1 MEKRRIIVNIICS
14 LLLQVVTI
22 VSGFILPK
30 IIISSLGSETNG
42 LVASINQFLNYVVL
56 LEGGVSGVITASLYQ
71 PLSTNDKKKVS
82 SIIRTTKRFFN
93 QIGIVFVVYMCVV
106 AFCYPLFTKTSQ
118 SYWYVV
124 ALTFVLGSN
133 LLVQY
138 FISLSYRLLLKA
150 DRKVYVESIVQL
162 IVVVLNLVLVL
173 ITIKIYRD
181 ILVVKLVS
189 AIVFLI
195 QPIAFAT
202 YVNKNYHLD
211 RHAPIDN
218 TSIKQRWDGFGQ
230 NLAFFIHSNTDIVV
244 LTIFKNLTSVSV
256 YSIYNMIVM
265 ALKNLVISINEAFEL
280 YEFGLYYVATI
291 MFSCCLV
298 LILPF
303 VKVYTTNITDA
314 NYLQPVFAVLLVL
327 AEFVYCIR
335 DPYVAVAYASGKFRE
350 TSKYAIIE
358 ALINIVISVILVRSL
373 GLAGIAIGTLIAM
386 VYRMI
391 AHVIYLQKNIL
402 FRSLKH
408 FVKKMLVFT
417 FSGSCVVLLARFL
430 KVDRCINIGQWLVN
444 AVIVGIGSVLVITL
458 ISSIFFKSTVKKLV
472 ISKIKK

>member
-265 ALKNLVISINEAFEL
+265 ALKNLVISISSAISPSIGN
-280 YEFGLYYVATI
+280 
-291 MFSCCLV
+291 
-298 LILPF
+298 
-303 VKVYTTNITDA
+303 
-314 NYLQPVFAVLLVL
+314 VL
-327 AEFVYCIR
+327 AKGEKLMKHLNFMNLVYIMWQLLCFH
-335 DPYVAVAYASGKFRE
+335 AVWY
-350 TSKYAIIE
+350 
-358 ALINIVISVILVRSL
+358 
-373 GLAGIAIGTLIAM
+373 
-386 VYRMI
+386 
-391 AHVIYLQKNIL
+391 
-402 FRSLKH
+402 
-408 FVKKMLVFT
+408 
-417 FSGSCVVLLARFL
+417 
-430 KVDRCINIGQWLVN
+430 
-444 AVIVGIGSVLVITL
+444 
-458 ISSIFFKSTVKKLV
+458 
-472 ISKIKK
+472 

>member
-265 ALKNLVISINEAFEL
+265 ALKNLVISISSAISPSIGN
-280 YEFGLYYVATI
+280 
-291 MFSCCLV
+291 
-298 LILPF
+298 
-303 VKVYTTNITDA
+303 
-314 NYLQPVFAVLLVL
+314 VL
-327 AEFVYCIR
+327 AKGR
-335 DPYVAVAYASGKFRE
+335 KR
-350 TSKYAIIE
+350 
-358 ALINIVISVILVRSL
+358 
-373 GLAGIAIGTLIAM
+373 
-386 VYRMI
+386 
-391 AHVIYLQKNIL
+391 
-402 FRSLKH
+402 
-408 FVKKMLVFT
+408 
-417 FSGSCVVLLARFL
+417 
-430 KVDRCINIGQWLVN
+430 
-444 AVIVGIGSVLVITL
+444 
-458 ISSIFFKSTVKKLV
+458 
-472 ISKIKK
+472 

>member
-218 TSIKQRWDGFGQ
+218 TE
-230 NLAFFIHSNTDIVV
+230 IVV

-265 ALKNLVISINEAFEL
+265 ALKNLVISISSAISPSIGNVLAKGEKDKINEAFEL

>member
-265 ALKNLVISINEAFEL
+265 ALKNLVISISSAISPSIGNVLAKGEKDKINEAFEL
-280 YEFGLYYVATI
+280 RESVPYFLYE
-291 MFSCCLV
+291 
-298 LILPF
+298 
-303 VKVYTTNITDA
+303 
-314 NYLQPVFAVLLVL
+314 
-327 AEFVYCIR
+327 
-335 DPYVAVAYASGKFRE
+335 
-350 TSKYAIIE
+350 
-358 ALINIVISVILVRSL
+358 
-373 GLAGIAIGTLIAM
+373 
-386 VYRMI
+386 
-391 AHVIYLQKNIL
+391 
-402 FRSLKH
+402 
-408 FVKKMLVFT
+408 
-417 FSGSCVVLLARFL
+417 
-430 KVDRCINIGQWLVN
+430 
-444 AVIVGIGSVLVITL
+444 
-458 ISSIFFKSTVKKLV
+458 
-472 ISKIKK
+472 

>member
-230 NLAFFIHSNTDIVV
+230 NLFYS
-244 LTIFKNLTSVSV
+244 FKHR
-256 YSIYNMIVM
+256 Y
-265 ALKNLVISINEAFEL
+265 
-280 YEFGLYYVATI
+280 
-291 MFSCCLV
+291 
-298 LILPF
+298 
-303 VKVYTTNITDA
+303 
-314 NYLQPVFAVLLVL
+314 
-327 AEFVYCIR
+327 
-335 DPYVAVAYASGKFRE
+335 
-350 TSKYAIIE
+350 
-358 ALINIVISVILVRSL
+358 
-373 GLAGIAIGTLIAM
+373 
-386 VYRMI
+386 
-391 AHVIYLQKNIL
+391 
-402 FRSLKH
+402 
-408 FVKKMLVFT
+408 
-417 FSGSCVVLLARFL
+417 SCVDYF
-430 KVDRCINIGQWLVN
+430 
-444 AVIVGIGSVLVITL
+444 
-458 ISSIFFKSTVKKLV
+458 
-472 ISKIKK
+472 

>member
-106 AFCYPLFTKTSQ
+106 AFCYPLFAKTSQ

-173 ITIKIYRD
+173 ITINIYRD
-181 ILVVKLVS
+181 ILVVKLIS

-244 LTIFKNLTSVSV
+244 LTIFKN
-256 YSIYNMIVM
+256 
-265 ALKNLVISINEAFEL
+265 
-280 YEFGLYYVATI
+280 
-291 MFSCCLV
+291 
-298 LILPF
+298 
-303 VKVYTTNITDA
+303 
-314 NYLQPVFAVLLVL
+314 
-327 AEFVYCIR
+327 
-335 DPYVAVAYASGKFRE
+335 
-350 TSKYAIIE
+350 
-358 ALINIVISVILVRSL
+358 
-373 GLAGIAIGTLIAM
+373 
-386 VYRMI
+386 
-391 AHVIYLQKNIL
+391 
-402 FRSLKH
+402 
-408 FVKKMLVFT
+408 
-417 FSGSCVVLLARFL
+417 
-430 KVDRCINIGQWLVN
+430 
-444 AVIVGIGSVLVITL
+444 
-458 ISSIFFKSTVKKLV
+458 
-472 ISKIKK
+472 

>member
-173 ITIKIYRD
+173 ITIKIYKD

-265 ALKNLVISINEAFEL
+265 ALKNLVISISSAISPSIGN
-280 YEFGLYYVATI
+280 
-291 MFSCCLV
+291 
-298 LILPF
+298 
-303 VKVYTTNITDA
+303 
-314 NYLQPVFAVLLVL
+314 VL
-327 AEFVYCIR
+327 AKGR
-335 DPYVAVAYASGKFRE
+335 KR
-350 TSKYAIIE
+350 
-358 ALINIVISVILVRSL
+358 
-373 GLAGIAIGTLIAM
+373 
-386 VYRMI
+386 
-391 AHVIYLQKNIL
+391 
-402 FRSLKH
+402 
-408 FVKKMLVFT
+408 
-417 FSGSCVVLLARFL
+417 
-430 KVDRCINIGQWLVN
+430 
-444 AVIVGIGSVLVITL
+444 
-458 ISSIFFKSTVKKLV
+458 
-472 ISKIKK
+472 